1 MEATTKIKFEG
12 KYTESVGRRKRAIA
26 RVRLF
31 PGKGKIVIND
41 RELKTYFPLVKLQEV
56 VLLPLTMTG
65 RKESV
70 DVQVKVEGGGISGQA
85 DAVALGISR
94 CLVTEDADVKGTLK
108 KEGLMTRDSR
118 RRERKKPGKRSARR
132 SPQWAKR

>member
-41 RELKTYFPLVKLQEV
+41 RELKTYFPLVK
-56 VLLPLTMTG
+56 
-65 RKESV
+65 
-70 DVQVKVEGGGISGQA
+70 
-85 DAVALGISR
+85 
-94 CLVTEDADVKGTLK
+94 
-108 KEGLMTRDSR
+108 
-118 RRERKKPGKRSARR
+118 
-132 SPQWAKR
+132 